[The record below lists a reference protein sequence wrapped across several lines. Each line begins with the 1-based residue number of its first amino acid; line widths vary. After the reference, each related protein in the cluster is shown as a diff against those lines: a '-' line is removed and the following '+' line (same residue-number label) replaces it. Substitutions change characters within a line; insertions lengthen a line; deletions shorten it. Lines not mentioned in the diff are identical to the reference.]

1 MIGIDL
7 EFGMNCQIAGWGRTE
22 NPSKF
27 RGVDNLRTVNVTL
40 LPPIN
45 CSICREQFDG
55 EVMICAGDRVR

>member
-1 MIGIDL
+1 MIDIDL

-22 NPSKF
+22 NSSKF

-45 CSICREQFDG
+45 CSIYKEQFDG
-55 EVMICAGDRVR
+55 EIMICAGDRVR